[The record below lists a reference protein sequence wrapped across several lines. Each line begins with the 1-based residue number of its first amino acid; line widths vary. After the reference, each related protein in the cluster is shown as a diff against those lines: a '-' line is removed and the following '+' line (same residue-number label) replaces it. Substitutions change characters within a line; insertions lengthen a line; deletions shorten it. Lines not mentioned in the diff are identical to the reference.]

1 MIIRGSLKLKTF
13 QELKQTTNEMIE
25 DKILKSY
32 KSRVTL
38 LSKKYWSHTKDIRK
52 KYNLREDFFSEFKFE
67 FSGADLL
74 NTICAALIAA
84 EKNLYPINVATIY
97 EKKAGNDIL
106 DNFQQL
112 RNWLDLNLNLLDF
125 EIHNAE
131 YLMLKNCDFHPDI
144 ERLNPIYDKQEY
156 AWLQKTSLIFKKDIL
171 S

>member
-1 MIIRGSLKLKTF
+1 MNGVYIFVENVQNIKEKNIDTNTIFGCELKTP
-13 QELKQTTNEMIE
+13 
-25 DKILKSY
+25 
-32 KSRVTL
+32 
-38 LSKKYWSHTKDIRK
+38 
-52 KYNLREDFFSEFKFE
+52 KFE

-131 YLMLKNCDFHPDI
+131 YLML
-144 ERLNPIYDKQEY
+144 
-156 AWLQKTSLIFKKDIL
+156 
-171 S
+171 